1 MAPGSASWSTSGP
14 THTRKSSGR
23 SPPPLGCRPVSYT
36 HLRAHET
43 RGNTWGH
50 RSPAATHL
58 PRPAHC
64 PRISPDLESRRP
76 GQFPPNHDTDRF
88 NPTSPFQTLKYYK
101 SKFSKNLNTS
111 PTRHFP
117 EHCPGFLCLEKYKS
131 IVHSLSLILVRS
143 CVLP

>member
-1 MAPGSASWSTSGP
+1 MCWPGCAPRGS
-14 THTRKSSGR
+14 
-23 SPPPLGCRPVSYT
+23 
-36 HLRAHET
+36 
-43 RGNTWGH
+43 TWGH
-50 RSPAATHL
+50 RSPAATHF

-88 NPTSPFQTLKYYK
+88 NPTSPFQTLKYYKPKFSKNLKPKFSKNLKPKFSKNLK

>member
-1 MAPGSASWSTSGP
+1 MCWPGCAPRGS
-14 THTRKSSGR
+14 
-23 SPPPLGCRPVSYT
+23 
-36 HLRAHET
+36 
-43 RGNTWGH
+43 TWGH
-50 RSPAATHL
+50 RSPAATHF

-101 SKFSKNLNTS
+101 PKFSKNLKPKFSKNLKSKFSKNLNTS

-117 EHCPGFLCLEKYKS
+117 DLSRFFMSRKIQIYSTFSVFNSCEKLCS
-131 IVHSLSLILVRS
+131 AIVLDQGLLMDD
-143 CVLP
+143 